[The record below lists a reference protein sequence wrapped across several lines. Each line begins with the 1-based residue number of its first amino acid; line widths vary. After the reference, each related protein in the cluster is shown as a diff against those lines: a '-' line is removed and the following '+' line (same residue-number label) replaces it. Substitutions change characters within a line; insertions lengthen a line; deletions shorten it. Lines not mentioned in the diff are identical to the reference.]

1 MIDLHLHTRASDGA
15 HEPGELVRR
24 VWLSG
29 IRTFAVT
36 DHDTVAGVAEARDVA
51 RLYGLECIPGIE
63 MTSIAEGVDV
73 HILGY
78 FIDPESAALAD
89 VLMAQRADRVRRLRD
104 LAARLEALGLPIDVE
119 RIVAATP
126 AGRSVGRPQVA
137 LALVRAGHV
146 TSIRQAFDLWIG
158 EGRPA
163 FVPRAAP
170 APSQVCAVI
179 HEAGGLAAIAHPGC
193 LRRDDLVERIAR
205 SGVDALEVHHPD
217 HDEPSTAR
225 YREMASRLELLI
237 TGGSD
242 YHRDDGHHGPG
253 LGRVSLPQAD
263 FDRLVMRRED
273 RPTRH
278 GPSPEARGPEH

>member
-1 MIDLHLHTRASDGA
+1 VIDLHLHTRASDGA
-15 HEPGELVRR
+15 HEPAELVRR
-24 VWLSG
+24 VWLAG

-36 DHDTVAGVAEARDVA
+36 DHDTVAGVAEAREVA

-78 FIDPESAALAD
+78 FVDPESAALAGA
-89 VLMAQRADRVRRLRD
+89 LTAQRADRVRRLRD
-104 LAARLEALGLPIDVE
+104 LAARLEALGLPIEVE
-119 RIVAATP
+119 SIVAATP

-137 LALVRAGHV
+137 AALVRAGHV
-146 TSIRQAFDLWIG
+146 ATIRQAFDLWIG

-163 FVPRAAP
+163 FVPRDAP
-170 APSQVCAVI
+170 TPAEVCALI

-205 SGVDALEVHHPD
+205 SADALEVHHSD
-217 HDEPSTAR
+217 HDEASTAR
-225 YREMASRLELLI
+225 YREMASRLGLLV

-242 YHRDDGHHGPG
+242 YHREDGHHGSG
-253 LGRVSLPQAD
+253 LGRVTLPQAD
-263 FDRLVMRRED
+263 FDRLVMQ
-273 RPTRH
+273 H
-278 GPSPEARGPEH
+278 EARLRVRGTAPDPRH